1 MSSDRS
7 RARRQLTAE
16 CLAEAKR
23 TSDSRGRASLLEMAQ
38 KWLDL
43 AERSEHEAWKEFI
56 LCLVFVLCEELNLNL
71 QSYGGTTWKRK
82 QDLRGTEA
90 DTCFYVATAER
101 VIGKREIDLA
111 VDPPPEMPPSGS
123 PPDWRRE

>member
-7 RARRQLTAE
+7 RARRQLAAE

-43 AERSEHEAWKEFI
+43 AERCEHDAWNTNLRQRALQAAI
-56 LCLVFVLCEELNLNL
+56 GEELRAQYELPHQLLTLLIQLNG
-71 QSYGGTTWKRK
+71 QN
-82 QDLRGTEA
+82 DA
-90 DTCFYVATAER
+90 D
-101 VIGKREIDLA
+101 
-111 VDPPPEMPPSGS
+111 
-123 PPDWRRE
+123 

>member
-7 RARRQLTAE
+7 RARRQLAAE

-43 AERSEHEAWKEFI
+43 AERCEHDAWNTNLRQRALQAAI
-56 LCLVFVLCEELNLNL
+56 GEELRAQYELPQELPHQLLTLLMQLNA
-71 QSYGGTTWKRK
+71 QNNS
-82 QDLRGTEA
+82 D
-90 DTCFYVATAER
+90 
-101 VIGKREIDLA
+101 
-111 VDPPPEMPPSGS
+111 
-123 PPDWRRE
+123 